1 MWAISA
7 PTSCRARA
15 APASPSPSP
24 SQLRGHNDVSRLVL
38 DLHLTL
44 KLGPSTS
51 FRGEAWHIP
60 TPWHADEPPGGRQPG
75 TLRAP
80 LRRAPRQP
88 GAGQRRRRR
97 RCLHIHRHKLNPPK
111 STVILGL
118 GSHSGSGQDKEQ
130 AVTSHGARSDGRV
143 PARHG
148 TQVTQV
154 PRGS

>member
-88 GAGQRRRRR
+88 GAGQRRRR
-97 RCLHIHRHKLNPPK
+97 CLHIHRHKLNPPK

>member
-80 LRRAPRQP
+80 LRGAPRQP

-97 RCLHIHRHKLNPPK
+97 CLHINTHKLNPPK

-148 TQVTQV
+148 TQVTRV